1 MLEVK
6 KARPTFNGVF
16 VTYDRFEKDQFDKN
30 GLLVF
35 SKGTIKPW
43 QKVVAIGPFV
53 KIVKEG
59 DLVKVSLGRY
69 AIHKYEENSIKRDI
83 MEDNIVD
90 YRPPF
95 EYIDGVKY
103 MHIQDND
110 IMVIYD
116 EAEEV
121 EYDKNPASDIVIVKD
136 EIITA

>member
-16 VTYDRFEKDQFDKN
+16 VTYDRFERDQFDKN

-35 SKGTIKPW
+35 SQGTIKPW
-43 QKVVAIGPFV
+43 QRVVAVGPFV
-53 KIVKEG
+53 KTVKEG

-69 AIHKYEENSIKRDI
+69 AVHKYEENSIKRDI
-83 MEDNIVD
+83 MEDKIID

>member
-16 VTYDRFEKDQFDKN
+16 TTYELFDKDQFDKT

-35 SKGTIKPW
+35 SQGTIKPW
-43 QKVVAIGPFV
+43 QRVVAVGPFV
-53 KIVKEG
+53 KTVKEG

-69 AIHKYEENSIKRDI
+69 AVKRFEENSIKRDL
-83 MEDNIVD
+83 MEEKIID

-116 EAEEV
+116 EAEEI

>member
-35 SKGTIKPW
+35 SQGTIKPW
-43 QKVVAIGPFV
+43 QRVVAVGPFV
-53 KIVKEG
+53 KTVKEG
-59 DLVKVSLGRY
+59 DLVKVSLSRY
-69 AIHKYEENSIKRDI
+69 AIERYEENSIKRDL
-83 MEDNIVD
+83 MEKKIID

-95 EYIDGVKY
+95 EYIDGVRY

>member
-35 SKGTIKPW
+35 SKGTVKPW
-43 QKVVAIGPFV
+43 QRVVAVGPFV
-53 KIVKEG
+53 KTVKEG
-59 DLVKVSLGRY
+59 DLVKVNLGRY
-69 AIHKYEENSIKRDI
+69 AIERYEENSIKRDL
-83 MEDNIVD
+83 MEKKIIG
-90 YRPPF
+90 YKFPF

>member
-35 SKGTIKPW
+35 SQGTIKPW
-43 QKVVAIGPFV
+43 QMVVAVGPFV
-53 KIVKEG
+53 RTVKEG

-69 AIHKYEENSIKRDI
+69 AVHKYEENSIKRDM
-83 MEDNIVD
+83 MEDKIVD

-95 EYIDGVKY
+95 EYVNGVKY